1 MVASIVFRELSLIGM
16 ISALVKVGTV
26 SMLRKWLIEF
36 TKVLFVELL
45 ELLGELLG
53 ELFMEFVVG
62 AIGTIEFD
70 GVV

>member
-16 ISALVKVGTV
+16 ISALVKVGTA

-36 TKVLFVELL
+36 TKVLFVELF
-45 ELLGELLG
+45 ELLG

>member
-16 ISALVKVGTV
+16 ISALVKVGTA

-36 TKVLFVELL
+36 TKVLFVELSV
-45 ELLGELLG
+45 ELLG